1 MESGTAAMAMAEA
14 TPPRRCLPEEI
25 VIWEILVRLP
35 AKSLLRCR
43 AVCCAW
49 RRATSTRD
57 FLLSHHGRQPTL
69 PIVWGKPVSGFKYD
83 DASACYDELLAF
95 DHRAAD
101 AKLQSVARLDESYC
115 SRASCNGLLIL
126 YKFSLTETSF
136 SICNPV
142 TREHAPLWIPGD
154 FGSVLGM
161 YLHRPSG
168 EYRLLL
174 HGRSHMP
181 NATTGCYV
189 FVLGSDQPLRYIGGP
204 DAAGALRFDTSVLVY
219 HSLHWCPMNES
230 RMVILVFDTTTES
243 FREMHAPPGPTKSS
257 IFDSSIFEMDDKL
270 GFCGYND
277 ANEVLDIW
285 VLQNYDGEV
294 WVRQYNVTLPVEEIL
309 GMYGCWNDDSYGSVV
324 SVDGDVLLL
333 VSHGGWLF
341 YVDTDGE
348 VVDSFHRCGQQIYA
362 SDFRLKQTLIPH
374 NFFTTLEAHAVN
386 ASPFL

>member
-1 MESGTAAMAMAEA
+1 MAMAEA

-25 VIWEILVRLP
+25 VVWEILVRLP

-69 PIVWGKPVSGFKYD
+69 PIVWGETVSGFKYD
-83 DASACYDELLAF
+83 DASACYDELLAL

-101 AKLQSVARLDESYC
+101 AKLQSVARFDESCCYYM
-115 SRASCNGLLIL
+115 ASCDGLLIL
-126 YKFSLTETSF
+126 YKLGLTETF
-136 SICNPV
+136 FICNPV

-154 FGSVLGM
+154 FGISNVLGM

-181 NATTGCYV
+181 KATIGCYV
-189 FVLGSDQPLRYIGGP
+189 FVLGSNQQLRYIEGP
-204 DAAGALRFDTSVLVY
+204 DAAGALQFDTPALAC
-219 HSLHWCPMNES
+219 HSLHWYATNE
-230 RMVILVFDTTTES
+230 RRLAILVFDTTTES
-243 FREMHAPPGPTKSS
+243 FREMHAPAGPTKSS
-257 IFDSSIFEMDDKL
+257 IFESSIFEMDDKL
-270 GFCGYND
+270 GFYGYND
-277 ANEVLDIW
+277 ANKVLDMW
-285 VLQNYDGEV
+285 VLQNYEGEV
-294 WVRQYNVTLPVEEIL
+294 WVRQYNINLPVEEIL
-309 GMYGCWNDDSYGSVV
+309 GLYGCWNDDSYGSVV

-341 YVDTDGE
+341 YVDTDGK
-348 VVDSFHRCGQQIYA
+348 VVDNFHRYGQQIYA
-362 SDFRLKQTLIPH
+362 SYFRLKQTLVPH
-374 NFFTTLEAHAVN
+374 NFFTTLEDHAAN
-386 ASPFL
+386 GSPFL